1 MWSWR
6 RHRPRSEL
14 QKPGEA
20 YLGTTN
26 VDGSAVLPPAPYP
39 AGTQEQRRPAPNL
52 VIGAGAPSAVC
63 SAYNHLRTQIVIR
76 LQNNGWNTVA
86 VTSPARAS
94 GNTLAAI
101 NLAISIARDFSYT
114 VVLVELDLVHPSFHQ
129 VLKFKQRKG
138 IVDYLLRDAPIE
150 GVLLNP
156 GIDRLVVI
164 PAGSPV
170 ANASELLSSPKMTQ
184 LMEELKLR
192 YERPIILFDLPSVLA
207 SDGAIAF
214 SPFVDCA
221 LLMVEEG
228 ETRVEDVRRAL
239 DQLKSTNI
247 LGIVLNRSIHVDN
260 QGKMIWR

>member
-1 MWSWR
+1 VEL
-6 RHRPRSEL
+6 HPLAAPRDQRVAENFV
-14 QKPGEA
+14 GEDPFHA
-20 YLGTTN
+20 
-26 VDGSAVLPPAPYP
+26 SAHVAD
-39 AGTQEQRRPAPNL
+39 
-52 VIGAGAPSAVC
+52 
-63 SAYNHLRTQIVIR
+63 
-76 LQNNGWNTVA
+76 NGRNTVA

-114 VVLVELDLVHPSFHQ
+114 VVPVALDLLNPSFHQ

-150 GVLLNP
+150 GILLNP

-192 YERPIILFDLPSVLA
+192 YERPIILFDLPSV
-207 SDGAIAF
+207 
-214 SPFVDCA
+214 
-221 LLMVEEG
+221 
-228 ETRVEDVRRAL
+228 
-239 DQLKSTNI
+239 
-247 LGIVLNRSIHVDN
+247 
-260 QGKMIWR
+260 